1 MAAEKQAKE
10 VKEKA
15 VGQTKDAEKP
25 AKKAEVKV
33 AKPADTKA
41 AKPAEGAEVRKP
53 RRPAPRR
60 KVCQFCVDK
69 VEFIDYK
76 DVAKIRKFVTENGKI
91 IPSRQ
96 TGTCSKHQRDLT
108 TAIKRARYMGL
119 LHYKGE

>member
-1 MAAEKQAKE
+1 MAEEKVEATVENAE
-10 VKEKA
+10 V
-15 VGQTKDAEKP
+15 VKP
-25 AKKAEVKV
+25 AEAQKTEKKAEDKK
-33 AKPADTKA
+33 AKFD
-41 AKPAEGAEVRKP
+41 GEVRKP
-53 RRPAPRR
+53 RRQMSRR

-69 VEFIDYK
+69 VETIDYK

-96 TGTCSKHQRDLT
+96 TGTCAEHQRKLT

>member
-1 MAAEKQAKE
+1 MAAKAEAKE
-10 VKEKA
+10 VKEEVKP
-15 VGQTKDAEKP
+15 VQDAEKP
-25 AKKAEVKV
+25 AKKPAE
-33 AKPADTKA
+33 KPAKA
-41 AKPAEGAEVRKP
+41 AEGTEIRKP

-69 VEFIDYK
+69 AEFIDYK

>member
-1 MAAEKQAKE
+1 MAEQEVKKAEK
-10 VKEKA
+10 V
-15 VGQTKDAEKP
+15 VAEKP
-25 AKKAEVKV
+25 AKKVEEQK
-33 AKPADTKA
+33 
-41 AKPAEGAEVRKP
+41 AKPAENAGEVRKP

-69 VEFIDYK
+69 AEFIDYK

-91 IPSRQ
+91 VPSRQ

>member
-1 MAAEKQAKE
+1 MAEN
-10 VKEKA
+10 EKA
-15 VGQTKDAEKP
+15 KASEAIEKP
-25 AKKAEVKV
+25 
-33 AKPADTKA
+33 TK
-41 AKPAEGAEVRKP
+41 KPAEQSDKKAKASETAQEIKKP
-53 RRPAPRR
+53 RRPMQKR

-96 TGTCSKHQRDLT
+96 TGTCAKHQRDLT
-108 TAIKRARYMGL
+108 TAIKRARYMAL